1 MGTAVFEDSSQ
12 FTGSLSFL
20 ENWFLPNSAMN
31 HVVSIALF
39 ENLSQ
44 IRAIY
49 ALDPGLQVFNLSIE
63 RGTKEWV
70 RLYYDRER
78 CNPDFASILASAN
91 VGYGVHVY
99 ERQNNYACVVRLHGT
114 RVGYVKTKLKEKNV
128 AKQ

>member
-1 MGTAVFEDSSQ
+1 MVGVQSQVLCLSNAGAIYSASNAALMLAQMGDLK
-12 FTGSLSFL
+12 G
-20 ENWFLPNSAMN
+20 AMK
-31 HVVSIALF
+31 
-39 ENLSQ
+39 E